1 MTQSSAKVKPITCG
15 FYDCMWKFE
24 GLRSTDG
31 FALSSTWKDASGEK
45 YHRFNADESSGSVEW
60 ESLLIVA
67 RAGAG
72 PKNAEKV
79 EVADPGQTSSGKLK
93 DPCPICWTTLE
104 SSNEG
109 PSPQRLVDTRFTRNA
124 WIHGPAITAP
134 ATRCRAALFAA
145 ARCKR

>member
-109 PSPQRLVDTRFTRNA
+109 AITTTTCGHTFHTQCVDTWSSHYCARDSLSSC
-124 WIHGPAITAP
+124 PL
-134 ATRCRAALFAA
+134 CRRSL
-145 ARCKR
+145 